1 MNQKLPNF
9 SYDIIKHVGT
19 LSESEA
25 QAKELNI
32 ISYNSAPAKYDLRIW
47 VKDKN
52 FPSGRKMGKG
62 LTLNSEEIYFLKE
75 LLDGIDLDEPI
86 PQSKGFTTGG
96 FFPSGGFDSTGTFG

>member
-1 MNQKLPNF
+1 MSKALPNF
-9 SYDIIKHVGT
+9 SYDIIQKVGT

-32 ISYNSAPAKYDLRIW
+32 ISYNGAPAKYDLRIW

-52 FPSGRKMGKG
+52 LPNGRKMGKG
-62 LTLNSEEIYFLKE
+62 LTLNAEEIYFLKE

-96 FFPSGGFDSTGTFG
+96 FYPMGGFDSTGAFG